1 MLALIRRAR
10 RRFFYN
16 ALFAQGANTA
26 SAALLAFILLLLL
39 GAEVLDWQW
48 LLLIPAAAAG
58 AGFWLARRHLPSPYR
73 VAQIV
78 DLRLALADT
87 LSTAFFFSE
96 RPATEPNDNGEVRRL
111 QAEAAERMAATAD
124 ARQAVPFTVPRTAY
138 AMAALLLVASS
149 LFALR
154 YAVSRRLDL
163 KPPLA
168 ALLEQT
174 FGDKTQ
180 VARNLP
186 RFDPENVQ
194 PQDRD
199 SDSAEDREA
208 ATAGDQ
214 ASDQNRTEDTAEQ
227 KQAAADAKK
236 QASKGQEQNGQ
247 QDGQQR
253 ADDSREGSERA
264 GNQGDSNKQG
274 NKNGK
279 EGNSK
284 QDGANNAGENSSLVS
299 KLKDALQNLLS
310 RMNQRDSQ
318 SGGQPQSSEQ
328 RNQQGNGQ
336 QKGGKQ
342 QSAKNGQ
349 QKGGQPQSD
358 SQSDSSQ
365 QAENSQQ
372 AGDKGSGNSDAK
384 QSSKQPGSGVGSQN
398 GDKDVKQAE
407 QLAAMGKISEIIGKR
422 QQNISGETTV
432 EAQASTTQ
440 VLHTPYAQRG
450 AQHTESNAD
459 VNRDEIPAALQAYVE
474 QYFEQVRKPA
484 AKK

>member
-1 MLALIRRAR
+1 VLALIRRAR
-10 RRFFYN
+10 RRLFYN
-16 ALFAQGANTA
+16 ALLAQGANTA

-39 GAEVLDWQW
+39 GAEILDWQW
-48 LLLIPAAAAG
+48 LVLIPAAAAG
-58 AGFWLARRHLPSPYR
+58 TGFWLARRRLPSPYR
-73 VAQIV
+73 VAQII
-78 DLRLALADT
+78 DHRLSLADT
-87 LSTAFFFSE
+87 LSTALFF
-96 RPATEPNDNGEVRRL
+96 RDPDVAAVNLDVKRL
-111 QAEAAERMAATAD
+111 QAEAAERMAATVD
-124 ARQAVPFTVPRTAY
+124 VRQAVPFTMPRTVY
-138 AMAALLLVASS
+138 ARAALLLVASS

-168 ALLEQT
+168 ALLEQS
-174 FGDKTQ
+174 FGEKTQ

-199 SDSAEDREA
+199 PDAAEDREA
-208 ATAGDQ
+208 AAAGDETT
-214 ASDQNRTEDTAEQ
+214 DQERTESTAEQ
-227 KQAAADAKK
+227 KKASADAKK
-236 QASKGQEQNGQ
+236 QAAKGQEPDGQ
-247 QDGQQR
+247 QDGQQS
-253 ADDSREGSERA
+253 ADDSRQGSERA

-274 NKNGK
+274 SKNGNQ
-279 EGNSK
+279 GNSK

-310 RMNQRDSQ
+310 RMNPRDGQ
-318 SGGQPQSSEQ
+318 SGSQQQASDQ
-328 RNQQGNGQ
+328 QNQQGNGQ

-349 QKGGQPQSD
+349 QKSGQPQSD

-365 QAENSQQ
+365 QSEDSQQ
-372 AGDKGSGNSDAK
+372 AGDKGAGNSDAR

-398 GDKDVKQAE
+398 GDKDIKQAE

-422 QQNISGETTV
+422 QQNITGETTV
-432 EAQASTTQ
+432 EVQASTTQ
-440 VLHTPYAQRG
+440 ALRTPYAQRG

-459 VNRDEIPAALQAYVE
+459 VSRDEIPAALQPYVE